1 MEKLINLIN
10 QLAEKYQFEQSDLD
24 RIDQAILEISGAPQ
38 EQEGDDFSN
47 PYEDKEEDDADEGY
61 ED

>member
-1 MEKLINLIN
+1 MEKLIDLIN
-10 QLAEKYQFEQSDLD
+10 QLAEKYQFEQGDLD
-24 RIDQAILEISGAPQ
+24 RIDQAILEISGTPQ

-47 PYEDKEEDDADEGY
+47 PYGEEDDGGEDY

>member
-1 MEKLINLIN
+1 MEKLIDLIN

-38 EQEGDDFSN
+38 DQEGDDFSN
-47 PYEDKEEDDADEGY
+47 PYQEEDDGDEAY

>member
-1 MEKLINLIN
+1 MEKLIDLIN
-10 QLAEKYQFEQSDLD
+10 QLAEKYQFEQGDLD

-38 EQEGDDFSN
+38 DQGGDDFSN
-47 PYEDKEEDDADEGY
+47 PYGEEEDDGDEAY

>member
-1 MEKLINLIN
+1 MEKLIDLIN
-10 QLAEKYQFEQSDLD
+10 QLAEKYQFEQGDLD

-38 EQEGDDFSN
+38 EQEGDNFSN
-47 PYEDKEEDDADEGY
+47 PYQEEDDGDEAY

>member
-1 MEKLINLIN
+1 MEKLIDLIN
-10 QLAEKYQFEQSDLD
+10 QLAEKYQFEQGDLD

-47 PYEDKEEDDADEGY
+47 PYGEEDDGDEAY

>member
-1 MEKLINLIN
+1 MEKLIDLIN
-10 QLAEKYQFEQSDLD
+10 QLAEKYQFEQGDLD

-38 EQEGDDFSN
+38 EQEGDDFN
-47 PYEDKEEDDADEGY
+47 DPYAKDEEDAHEGY

>member
-1 MEKLINLIN
+1 MEKLIDLIN
-10 QLAEKYQFEQSDLD
+10 QLAEKYQFEQGDLD

-38 EQEGDDFSN
+38 EQEGDDFN
-47 PYEDKEEDDADEGY
+47 DPYAKDEEDAGEGY